1 MDSSTLNLEEM
12 MKQID
17 SLDASEKTKLLKKLL
32 ENSTLQI
39 NSGSCEFEAKT
50 VFQFNLNGEEQ
61 IAGILDIIID
71 KLYGKLS

>member
-1 MDSSTLNLEEM
+1 MDSSTLNLEEI

-39 NSGSCEFEAKT
+39 NSGFSVSEAKT
-50 VFQFNLNGEEQ
+50 VFQFNLNSEEQ

>member
-1 MDSSTLNLEEM
+1 MDSSTLNLEKI

-17 SLDASEKTKLLKKLL
+17 SLGADEKTKLLKKLL
-32 ENSTLQI
+32 FDSTLQI
-39 NSGSCEFEAKT
+39 NVGSCEFEAKT
-50 VFQFNLNGEEQ
+50 VFQFNLNSEEQ